1 MKFAQQ
7 SPATFPAKHVPLY
20 LRLPGVTYRRSNR
33 VTARLPVIVGFGGYN
48 AAGRSSFH
56 HGFRRTVI
64 ESLDTSSRQQTL
76 AGLAVMMKLVKV
88 VDGDYHDEQ
97 NNSLSLADIDS
108 RFAEQILAS
117 TLVRRIEKQHLDPDA
132 AHWQKTIDISATA
145 GQPLSFIT
153 LRKHLPNPLPSDWAV
168 DELNAT
174 EVLVTLHD
182 NCEFKVDSYRALP
195 VKSAGQLPTGFEPSE
210 LYNARFHP
218 RGLAMTIVGVTD
230 ALRATGIDWQ
240 TIMQLVA
247 PDEVAVFAGSIMSQ
261 LDENGF
267 GGLMQS
273 RLKGGRVTAKQ
284 LALGLNTMPADFIN
298 AYVLGSVGTTG
309 SVTGACAT
317 FLYNLQKGTE
327 LIASGKAR
335 VVIVGNSEAPINQE
349 CIEGYGAMGALA
361 TEEGLRQIQG
371 KDEVAQSESEVDWRR
386 ASRPFG
392 ENCGF
397 TLAEACQF
405 VVLMDDELALELGA
419 DIHGAVP
426 DVFINADGFKKSIS
440 APGPG
445 NYLTVAKAVASA
457 VQLLGIDAVR
467 ERSFVHAHGSSTPAN
482 RVTESEILNRI
493 ANTFAIEQWP
503 VTAVKAFVGHSL
515 ATASGDQV
523 ISALGSF
530 KYGIIPGIKTID
542 AVANDVQQQNLSF
555 ATADRRRAPEQ
566 LDLCV
571 INSKGFGGNNASAL
585 LLAPHV
591 AERMLRKRHGEAAFA
606 AYLQRREATRAAAQA
621 YDAQALLGQLGI
633 IYNFGHDLIDDQQI
647 EISPEQIKVP
657 GFVQPLVFKK
667 DERYGDMLG

>member
-1 MKFAQQ
+1 MT
-7 SPATFPAKHVPLY
+7 S
-20 LRLPGVTYRRSNR
+20 
-33 VTARLPVIVGFGGYN
+33 RLPVIVGFGGYN

-64 ESLDTSSRQQTL
+64 ESMATPARQQTL

-88 VDGDYHDEQ
+88 VDGNYQDNEG
-97 NNSLSLADIDS
+97 NSLSLAEIDS

-117 TLVRRIEKQHLDPDA
+117 TLVRRIEKSYLDVDA

-153 LRKHLPNPLPSDWAV
+153 LRKHLPEPLPSDWTV
-168 DELNAT
+168 DELNAS

-195 VKSAGQLPTGFEPSE
+195 VKSAGQLPSGFDPCA

-230 ALRATGIDWQ
+230 ALRATGIEWQ
-240 TIMQLVA
+240 TIMQHVA

-317 FLYNLQKGTE
+317 FLYNLQKGIE
-327 LIASGKAR
+327 LIASGKTR
-335 VVIVGNSEAPINQE
+335 VAIVGNSEAPITQE

-361 TEEGLRQIQG
+361 TEDGLRQIEG
-371 KDEVAQSESEVDWRR
+371 KEAVAQSDSEVDWRR

-467 ERSFVHAHGSSTPAN
+467 SRSFVHAHGSSTPAN
-482 RVTESEILNRI
+482 RVTESEILDRV
-493 ANTFAIEQWP
+493 ASAFGIEQWP

-542 AVANDVQQQNLSF
+542 AVAEDVHQQHLSF
-555 ATADRRRAPEQ
+555 ATADRARASEQ
-566 LDLCV
+566 LDVCF

-606 AYLQRREATRAAAQA
+606 AYLQRREATRSAAQA
-621 YDAQALLGQLGI
+621 YDAQALLGDLGI
-633 IYNFGHDLIDDQQI
+633 IYNFGQDMIDDQQI
-647 EISPEQIKVP
+647 EISAEHISVP
-657 GFVQPLVFKK
+657 GFAQPLVFKK

>member
-1 MKFAQQ
+1 M
-7 SPATFPAKHVPLY
+7 S
-20 LRLPGVTYRRSNR
+20 
-33 VTARLPVIVGFGGYN
+33 RLPVIVGFGGYN

-64 ESLDTSSRQQTL
+64 ESMTTQARQETL
-76 AGLAVMMKLVKV
+76 AGLAVMLKLLRV
-88 VDGDYHDEQ
+88 VDGAYQSEDG
-97 NNSLSLADIDS
+97 SVLSLAEIDS

-117 TLVRRIEKQHLDPDA
+117 TLVRRIEKQHLDVDA
-132 AHWQKTIDISATA
+132 AHWHKNISVA
-145 GQPLSFIT
+145 GAEGGALSFT
-153 LRKHLPNPLPSDWAV
+153 SNRKQLPEPLPANWSV
-168 DELNAT
+168 EPLNAT
-174 EVLVTLHD
+174 EVRVTLHD

-210 LYNARFHP
+210 HYNSRFHP
-218 RGLAMTIVGVTD
+218 RGLSMAVVGVTD
-230 ALRATGIDWQ
+230 ALRSTGLPWQ
-240 TIMQLVA
+240 SIVDRVA
-247 PDEVAVFAGSIMSQ
+247 PDEIAVFASCIMSQ

-284 LALGLNTMPADFIN
+284 LALGLNSMPADFIN

-309 SVTGACAT
+309 SITGACAT
-317 FLYNLQKGTE
+317 FLYNLQKGIE
-327 LIASGKAR
+327 QISSGKAR
-335 VVIVGNSEAPINQE
+335 VVIVGSSEAPINQE

-361 TEEGLRQIQG
+361 TEDGLRQIEG
-371 KDEVAQSESEVDWRR
+371 KEQVDFRR

-445 NYLTVAKAVASA
+445 NYLTMAKAVASA
-457 VQLLGIDAVR
+457 ANLLGSDAVR
-467 ERSFVHAHGSSTPAN
+467 QRSFVHAHGSSTPAN
-482 RVTESEILNRI
+482 RVTESELLDRI
-493 ANTFAIEQWP
+493 AATFAIDSWP

-515 ATASGDQV
+515 ASASGDQL
-523 ISALGSF
+523 IAALGSF

-542 AVANDVQQQNLSF
+542 AVADDVQQQHLSI
-555 ATADRRRAPEQ
+555 ATEDRQ
-566 LDLCV
+566 LGNEALDVCF

-585 LLAPHV
+585 VLAPHV
-591 AERMLRKRHGEAAFA
+591 VDKMLRKRHGAAAFD
-606 AYLQRREATRAAAQA
+606 AYCTRREQTRAAAQE
-621 YDAQALLGQLGI
+621 YDQQALQGQLQI
-633 IYNFGHDLIDDQQI
+633 IYNFGNDLIDDKAI
-647 EISPEQIKVP
+647 EIDSEQLKVP
-657 GFVQPLVFKK
+657 GFAQPLVFKK
-667 DERYGDMLG
+667 DDRYSDMLD